1 MTPLQIVFL
10 LTAAGTLGA
19 ALMVVTSRRVLHS
32 ALYLVA
38 TLFGVAVVFAIL
50 QAGFFAVAQVI
61 VYIGAI
67 TMLIIF
73 AVMLTRQVMNDKGP
87 QNNYLWWAG
96 AGAALVVFGGL
107 AGALLSWSPFRQPIG
122 ELDSSTQTAALL
134 GQALV
139 SPTGYV
145 IPFEVA
151 SILLLA
157 SLIGAIYIARDRKAG
172 EDNQPVEGR
181 EA

>member
-10 LTAAGTLGA
+10 LTSAAILGA
-19 ALMVVTSRRVLHS
+19 AFMVVTSRRVLHS

-38 TLFGVAVVFAIL
+38 TLFGVAAIFAIL

-73 AVMLTRQVMNDKGP
+73 AVMLTRQVMNDSGP
-87 QNNYLWWAG
+87 QQNYLWWAG

-107 AGALLSWSPFRQPIG
+107 AGVLLSWAPFRQPIG
-122 ELDSSTQTAALL
+122 EFESSGQTAVLL

-145 IPFEVA
+145 VPFEVA

-157 SLIGAIYIARDRKAG
+157 ALIGAIYIARDRKITRNEPPA
-172 EDNQPVEGR
+172 EGR
-181 EA
+181 ES